1 MPAAPGLETSG
12 ADFQAPEIRERYVK
26 IGTEPLTMSVDEFQ
40 ALIDRELKA
49 NARIVREAGIKGE

>member
-1 MPAAPGLETSG
+1 M
-12 ADFQAPEIRERYVK
+12 QAPEIRERYVK

-49 NARIVREAGIKGE
+49 NARIVKEAGIKAN